1 MSKTKVLN
9 TPIRFYETM
18 VLIRPDLNDNGVL
31 NLIKKFEQI
40 LLDVGGR
47 DIFSYNQGHRHL
59 TFKIK
64 NFQDGIF
71 INFNFAGNGTI
82 VNKIEQ
88 ELNIDEQILRFLT
101 TKV

>member
-18 VLIRPDLNDNGVL
+18 LLARPDLNDN
-31 NLIKKFEQI
+31 NLLSLIQKHEQI
-40 LLDVGGR
+40 ILNAGGR
-47 DIFSYNQGHRHL
+47 EIFSYNQGHRHL

-64 NFQDGIF
+64 DFQDGIF
-71 INFNFAGNGTI
+71 INFNFAGNGQI
-82 VNKIEQ
+82 VKKLEQ
-88 ELNIDEQILRFLT
+88 ELNIDEQVLRFLT